1 MVTKKIVSSK
11 YYLYAIQMKE
21 DFLHHLWLYK
31 HLDITQLQTTTGE
44 HIQILHFGHYLQ
56 SAGPDFF
63 NAQLIIGDQK
73 WAGNIEMHLK
83 SSDWY
88 LHNHQSDENYDNVI
102 LHVVWE
108 HDIDVFRKNN
118 EVIPVLE
125 LKNYVSNE
133 QIKQYQNLFRPK
145 SWINCENEIV
155 LVDEFLIQNWLER
168 LFFERLEQK
177 SQLIKDL
184 LQETKFD
191 WEQVTFGLL
200 LKNFGLN
207 SNGEAFFVI
216 AKKLPF
222 SIVRKERTNLQ
233 HLEALFFGVSG
244 LLDDDF
250 EDVYPK
256 ELQRIWLYLKQKYQL
271 KTLDQ
276 ELQFFKLRPDN
287 FPTIRLA
294 QLAALFHKEH
304 SIFQLLITIG
314 NLNDLRKL
322 FSVSA
327 PKYWETHYQFDKK
340 SPKKKKRLSIGFIDL
355 VLVNSVLP
363 LQFAHSNYQ
372 GTDKTED
379 LLSLVSQ
386 LKAETNAIISKFS
399 AIGIPSENAFQTQAL
414 LQLKKKYCEQNR
426 CLQCQIG
433 NHLFKN
439 SVNL

>member
-1 MVTKKIVSSK
+1 MVSKKNVSSK

-216 AKKLPF
+216 AKKMPF

-271 KTLDQ
+271 KTIDQ

-304 SIFQLLITIG
+304 SIFQLLITIR

-327 PKYWETHYQFDKK
+327 SKYWETHYQFDKK

-433 NHLFKN
+433 NHLLKK
-439 SVNL
+439 

>member
-1 MVTKKIVSSK
+1 
-11 YYLYAIQMKE
+11 MKE

-31 HLDITQLQTTTGE
+31 RLDITQLQTTTGE

-88 LHNHQSDENYDNVI
+88 LHNHQTDVNYDNVI

-145 SWINCENEIV
+145 SWINCENE
-155 LVDEFLIQNWLER
+155 LASVDEFLVQNWQER

-177 SQLIKDL
+177 SQVVKDWL
-184 LQETKFD
+184 VETQYD

-200 LKNFGLN
+200 FKNFGLN
-207 SNGEAFFVI
+207 SNGAPFLAIVKE
-216 AKKLPF
+216 LPF
-222 SIVRKERTNLQ
+222 SVVRKERENLQ
-233 HLEALFFGVSG
+233 CLEALFFGISG
-244 LLDDDF
+244 LLEGDF
-250 EDVYPK
+250 EDNYPK
-256 ELQRIWLYLKQKYQL
+256 ELQQNWWFLKQKYQL
-271 KTLDQ
+271 KTVSQ
-276 ELQFFKLRPDN
+276 EVQFYKLRPDN

-294 QLAALFHKEH
+294 QLAALFHKQH
-304 SIFQLLITIG
+304 SIFQLLIATAS
-314 NLNDLRKL
+314 LNDFRDL
-322 FSVSA
+322 FKVSA
-327 PKYWETHYQFDKK
+327 SKYWETHYQFDKE
-340 SPKKKKRLSIGFIDL
+340 SPKKRKQLSAKFIDL
-355 VLVNSVLP
+355 LLVNTILP
-363 LQFAHSNYQ
+363 LQFSYADYQ
-372 GTDKTED
+372 GTDKSED
-379 LLSLVSQ
+379 LLDLIKQ
-386 LKAETNAIISKFS
+386 LKAESNTVISKF
-399 AIGIPSENAFQTQAL
+399 ATIGISSENAFQTQAL
-414 LQLKKKYCEQNR
+414 LQLKKMYCEMNR

-433 NHLFKN
+433 IHLLKN
-439 SVNL
+439 